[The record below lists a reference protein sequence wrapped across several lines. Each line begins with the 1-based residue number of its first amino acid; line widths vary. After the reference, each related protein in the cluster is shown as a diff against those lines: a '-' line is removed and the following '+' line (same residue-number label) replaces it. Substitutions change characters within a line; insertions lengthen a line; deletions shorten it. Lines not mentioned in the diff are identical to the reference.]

1 MATKSAQT
9 INDNAASNGDQ
20 AARENWARYLYG
32 RDRGHLEYMAQAHK
46 CESMYLGGGLQWNEA
61 DKAILDSQK
70 RPYYEFNEIMPSI
83 NSALGYQ
90 IQNRMDIAFKPRE
103 GESDMEKA
111 TVLSK
116 VIMQIAAQNKLHW
129 KETQV
134 YGDGLIEQRG
144 YFEVRISF
152 EKNMK
157 GDVEVRTL
165 DPRDCIPDP
174 DAKSYN
180 PADWADFIN
189 TRWMLLDEIE
199 QTYGKKARQIAE
211 QSNDKGSDFGD
222 VGDETERNK
231 FGTHRQ
237 AGRYDAYGMESDG
250 MFRYRVIDRQKHV
263 YEKTECLVYPETG
276 DIQVSGDMTEEQIAE
291 ALQNGAVK
299 ASRMRKRVRWIVST
313 YFKTLFDDYSPYE
326 EFTVI
331 PYFAY
336 FRRGKTRGM
345 VDNAIGPQEAL
356 NKSVSQYIHIVNT
369 SANSGWVVE
378 ENSLTN
384 MDTDD
389 LEDKGATT
397 GLVIEHKKGSAAPS
411 KITPNQV
418 PTGVDKMI
426 DRATQA
432 LKDVTVPDSM
442 RGLQGSAVSG
452 VAKQADQF
460 ASQQQLA
467 VPMDNL
473 AYTRQLLADR
483 IMSLVQ
489 RYYDS
494 YRVFRIT
501 EMNPVTGKEEQ
512 KEIEINKPDGMGGY
526 LNDITMG
533 TYDVVIT
540 EQPIHATFADGQFD
554 QVVEMRKIGVAL
566 PDATVVKYSNL
577 SDKHE
582 IMQNMQGNDKADPT
596 LEAKATLLAAQARK
610 MDADTTARN
619 VEAQY
624 SAIQTAQVIATTPAT
639 SGLAD
644 SLLKS
649 AGYVDHDAG
658 PIVPQAPAGMPVP
671 PAMPTNT
678 NPMTPANPGVGLMDG
693 IETQRADGTQPQIGA

>member
-1 MATKSAQT
+1 MAKTNKDT
-9 INDNAASNGDQ
+9 AASNGDH

-32 RDRGHLEYMAQAHK
+32 RDRGHLEYMAQAEK
-46 CESMYLGGGLQWNEA
+46 CEGMYLGAGKQWAES
-61 DKAILDSQK
+61 DKAVLDAQR
-70 RPYYEFNEIMPSI
+70 RPYYEFNEIMPSV

-103 GESDMEKA
+103 GESDMDKA

-116 VIMQIAAQNKLHW
+116 VIMQIADQNSLHW

-144 YFEVRISF
+144 FYDVRINYD
-152 EKNMK
+152 KNIK
-157 GDVEVRTL
+157 GDIEIETL

-180 PADWADFIN
+180 PKKWADFIT
-189 TRWMLLDEIE
+189 TRWLLLDEIE
-199 QTYGKKARQIAE
+199 ALYGREARDIAE
-211 QSNDKGSDFGD
+211 ASNDKGSDFGD

-250 MFRYRVIDRQKHV
+250 MMRYRVIDRQKHV
-263 YEKTECLVYPETG
+263 YEMTKCLVFAETG
-276 DIQVSGDMTEEQIAE
+276 DIKVMGDMTPEQIAE
-291 ALQNGAVK
+291 AQANGAVPAK
-299 ASRMRKRVRWIVST
+299 RMRTRVKWIVST
-313 YFKTLFDDYSPYE
+313 YFKTLHDDYSPYE
-326 EFTVI
+326 EFTII

-345 VDNAIGPQEAL
+345 VDNGIGPQEVL
-356 NKSVSQYIHIVNT
+356 NKAVSQFIHIVNT

-389 LEDKGATT
+389 LEDVGATT
-397 GLVIEHKKGSAAPS
+397 GLVLEHKKGSAPPS

-418 PTGVDKMI
+418 PSGVDKMI

-467 VPMDNL
+467 VPLDNL
-473 AYTRQLLADR
+473 AYTRQLLAAK

-501 EMNPVTGKEEQ
+501 EMDPLTGKEVQ
-512 KEIEINKPDGMGGY
+512 SDIEINKPDGMGGY
-526 LNDITMG
+526 LNDITIG

-540 EQPIHATFADGQFD
+540 ETPIHATFADGQFD
-554 QVVEMRKIGVAL
+554 QVMEMRKNGVAL
-566 PDATVVKYSNL
+566 PDTTVVKYSNL

-582 IMQNMQGNDKADPT
+582 IMQGMQGNQKADPT

-671 PAMPTNT
+671 PVGAMPPNT

-693 IETQRADGTQPQIGA
+693 IETPRADGTQPQVGA